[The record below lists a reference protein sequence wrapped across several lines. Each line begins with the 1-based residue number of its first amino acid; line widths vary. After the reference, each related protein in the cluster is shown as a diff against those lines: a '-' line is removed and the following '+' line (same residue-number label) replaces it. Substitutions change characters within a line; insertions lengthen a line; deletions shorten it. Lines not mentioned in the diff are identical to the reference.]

1 MSTLTQPSSLP
12 GNGGSE
18 VNYPVFPSSLPG
30 HGGSEINPPVSHH
43 HCRVMV
49 GQKSII
55 PFPII
60 TIPI

>member
-18 VNYPVFPSSLPG
+18 VNYPGFPSSLRG
-30 HGGSEINPPVSHH
+30 NGGSEVNYPVSHH
-43 HCRVMV
+43 HCGVMV

-60 TIPI
+60 IAG